1 MPKMKSKGAVKK
13 RFRRTKTGKLK
24 SNRPHRGH
32 MHAPKDAAAKRE
44 KRAAL
49 VIEGTWARLL
59 MRMMGGGR

>member
-13 RFRRTKTGKLK
+13 RFRRTKSGKLK

-32 MHAPKDAAAKRE
+32 MHAPKDAAEKRN

-49 VIEGTWARLL
+49 VTEGTWARLL